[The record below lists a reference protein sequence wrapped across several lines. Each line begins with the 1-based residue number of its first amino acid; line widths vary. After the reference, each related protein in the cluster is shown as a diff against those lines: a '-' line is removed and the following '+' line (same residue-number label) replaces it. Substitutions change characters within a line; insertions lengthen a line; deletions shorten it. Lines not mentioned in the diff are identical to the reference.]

1 MSALYLCGSNVIG
14 AKAVLVDQARI
25 DRGWAPLPTPVLVC
39 SAALGGWMGG
49 FAMINRGYSHIARDR
64 AALQWYF
71 GGSCGSIIASVCIAL
86 QHPVMRPVLQ
96 VILRR

>member
-1 MSALYLCGSNVIG
+1 
-14 AKAVLVDQARI
+14 
-25 DRGWAPLPTPVLVC
+25 
-39 SAALGGWMGG
+39 MGG

-86 QHPVMRPVLQ
+86 QHPVMRPVLR